1 MAHDGN
7 LRMAP
12 EGNLRLKHTS
22 VGGVPVALA
31 SETDLI
37 ATMVE
42 DCAKRADGSLTR
54 ATTVFDCNGQAISL
68 YQTDREFADSINSA
82 DIVHADGQFVVWMSR
97 LSGGQVVPER
107 TATTDFI
114 HAAAAEA
121 SKRGLSFYLLGGTE
135 DVNKRCADLLAETYP
150 GLIIAGRRNGFF
162 EADEADTVIDEV
174 NASNADIVWVGLGKP
189 KEQAFC
195 AEHHANFD
203 SAWVV
208 TCGGCFNFVTGDYAR
223 APGWMQRVGLE
234 WVHRMATGPRYLI
247 GRYALTI
254 PHAIWLVI
262 RKDILSGRKTEV
274 AQP

>member
-1 MAHDGN
+1 MARIGN
-7 LRMAP
+7 T
-12 EGNLRLKHTS
+12 RLKHTS
-22 VGGVPVALA
+22 VGGVPVAVA
-31 SETDLI
+31 SEADLI
-37 ATMVE
+37 TAMVE
-42 DCAKRADGSLTR
+42 DCAKRADGSLTQ

-68 YQTDREFADSINSA
+68 YQTDMGFAKSIDSA

-121 SKRGLSFYLLGGTE
+121 AKRGLSFYLLGGTE

-150 GLIIAGRRNGFF
+150 GLIIAGRRDGFF
-162 EADEADTVIDEV
+162 KPEEAEAVIKDV

-195 AEHHANFD
+195 AQYHADFTC
-203 SAWVV
+203 AWVI

-223 APGWMQRVGLE
+223 APAWMQRGGLE
-234 WVHRMATGPRYLI
+234 WIHRMATGPRYLI

-262 RKDILSGRKTEV
+262 RKDILSGRKAEV